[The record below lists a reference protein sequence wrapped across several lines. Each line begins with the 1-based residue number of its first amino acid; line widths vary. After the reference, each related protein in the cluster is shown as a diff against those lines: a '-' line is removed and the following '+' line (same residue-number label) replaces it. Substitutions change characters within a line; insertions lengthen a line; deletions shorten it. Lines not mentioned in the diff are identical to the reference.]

1 MHDLVIIG
9 GGSAGLSAA
18 IYALRAR
25 LDVLLVE
32 KMGMGGQIMTADV
45 IENYPGFKSLS
56 GMELMQKFEEQAN
69 DLGLKTEYKTVTGIV
84 DAGEKKIVKTDGGD
98 IETKAVIIA
107 TGANPR
113 KLGVAGEE
121 KFTGRGVSYCA
132 TCDGPFYK
140 DKNVVVVGGGDT
152 AVKEAV
158 YLTKI
163 AKKVILVHRRD
174 RLRAEKIMQ
183 ETLMANPKVEFIWN
197 SVLEEVLGDDSGV
210 TGVKIKHVNDGTRA
224 IDTDGVF
231 IFVGIETNTSFVDV
245 TKDAKGFIVAN
256 QKMETSVKGIY
267 AAGDVRNTP
276 LRQVATAVGDGSIA
290 AVMAEEYISHLKGE
304 SYPARE

>member
-9 GGSAGLSAA
+9 GGAAGLSAA

-25 LDVLLVE
+25 LDVLLIE
-32 KMGMGGQIMTADV
+32 KMGIGGQIMTADI

-69 DLGLKTEYKTVTGIV
+69 DLGLRTEYKTVNKII
-84 DAGEKKIVKTDGGD
+84 DERNKKIIKTDGGD
-98 IETKAVIIA
+98 IEAMAVIIA
-107 TGANPR
+107 TGANPK

-140 DKNVVVVGGGDT
+140 DKNVVVIGGGDT
-152 AVKEAV
+152 AVKEAN

-163 AKKVILVHRRD
+163 AAKVTLVHRRD

-183 ETLMANPKVEFIWN
+183 EALLANPKVEFAWY
-197 SVLEEVLGDDSGV
+197 SVLEEIYGDDSGV
-210 TGVKIKHVNDGTRA
+210 TGVKIKNVNDGVRA

-231 IFVGIETNTSFVDV
+231 VFVGIETDTSFVDV
-245 TKDAKGFIVAN
+245 EKTEQNFIVVN
-256 QKMETSVKGIY
+256 SKMETSVKGIY
-267 AAGDVRNTP
+267 AVGDVRNTP
-276 LRQVATAVGDGSIA
+276 LRQVATAVGDGAIA
-290 AVMAEEYISHLKGE
+290 AVMAEEYISRLKGE
-304 SYPARE
+304 SYPARD